1 MAVRWKLLSRVQNQS
16 HLQNSPRHTPTLPF
30 ICQAF
35 QFPVGNH
42 LLARVSSCTDH
53 LLSLHSDSEHP
64 ALVPDYFSVP
74 GLPVLQRSPLT
85 ADATLK
91 APLVLRTAGNV
102 YWVPTMCQALGYA
115 SDPHCHVITAPV
127 TDMPTFRDSHQRLD
141 YMYILHSLDW
151 DPNVGLPFII

>member
-1 MAVRWKLLSRVQNQS
+1 MVVRWKLLSRVQNQS

-91 APLVLRTAGNV
+91 APLVLEKSRERLLSAYYVSGPGLSI
-102 YWVPTMCQALGYA
+102 WPALSCNYSS
-115 SDPHCHVITAPV
+115 SDWHAHI
-127 TDMPTFRDSHQRLD
+127 QRLSLASWL
-141 YMYILHSLDW
+141 YVHSSLSRLG
-151 DPNVGLPFII
+151 P

>member
-1 MAVRWKLLSRVQNQS
+1 M
-16 HLQNSPRHTPTLPF
+16 
-30 ICQAF
+30 
-35 QFPVGNH
+35 GNH

-91 APLVLRTAGNV
+91 APLVLENSRE
-102 YWVPTMCQALGYA
+102 
-115 SDPHCHVITAPV
+115 
-127 TDMPTFRDSHQRLD
+127 RLLSA
-141 YMYILHSLDW
+141 YYVSG
-151 DPNVGLPFII
+151 PGLSI